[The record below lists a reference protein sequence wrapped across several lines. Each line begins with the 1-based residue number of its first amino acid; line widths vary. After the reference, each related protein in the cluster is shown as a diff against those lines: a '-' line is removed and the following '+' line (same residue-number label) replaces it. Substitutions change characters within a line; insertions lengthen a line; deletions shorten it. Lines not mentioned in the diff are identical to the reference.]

1 MFIEATK
8 DDREPQEPARIY
20 VARFKRVLAAA
31 RTRSHTISY

>member
-20 VARFKRVLAAA
+20 LAFFKRVLAAA
-31 RTRSHTISY
+31 QTLSHTIS